1 MGYVPG
7 YENDVFISYAH
18 VDNDPIIPGKPGW
31 VDFFEDLLRKQVKVR
46 MRGEIQFFRDQQL
59 RLYGQFSDQL
69 AEKLA
74 NSAVLIC
81 IPSPNYVG
89 SDWCLWELE
98 QFYKRRGNSR
108 IIKVVKTHFDE
119 RSLNPSAKSLLKQIE
134 HVLDSRFY
142 TRNESTGF
150 IEDLLPEIYDEHLRV
165 CLQKIQVIAQNLVEL
180 FKKLSSMPTNSAPPY
195 ATFATAHHA
204 EQGGEAAAQPQIAV
218 YLAEPAK
225 GLEAEYNSIKS
236 ELLQFN
242 YRVLPDHQLPL
253 DAEELT
259 QTVRR
264 HLQEAE
270 IFVHLIG
277 AKYGVRPDG
286 DDRSVPHI
294 QYDLAAE
301 LDAQRQIVWLPTNLT
316 PENKNQED
324 FVASIKNRS
333 PNYWQ
338 TKLEDLK
345 AAIQKKL
352 QPPATNGWEE
362 DDEGDPVNVCLYCH
376 EEDMNSI
383 RQLYSHLRINEM
395 FKVKLP
401 LNEAPSLQAHKQL
414 LQASD
419 AVLLYYGASDEEWF
433 MNIWKQV
440 RRYLSTGRTKPLL
453 AQAIYA
459 GHPPSIEKDLLDS
472 DDPVIIRNYGQFTP
486 SALSP
491 FIDRIRAAK
500 GGMR

>member
-1 MGYVPG
+1 MAYVPG

-18 VDNDPIIPGKPGW
+18 ADNDPIVPGNPGW
-31 VDFFEDLLRKQVKVR
+31 VDFFEDLLRKRVKVR
-46 MRGEIQFFRDQQL
+46 LRGEIQFFRDQQL
-59 RLYGQFSDQL
+59 RLYRKFSDQL
-69 AEKLA
+69 ADKLA
-74 NSAVLIC
+74 SSAVLIC
-81 IPSPNYVG
+81 IPSPNYVE

-98 QFYKRRGNSR
+98 QFYKRTGSGR

-119 RSLNPSAKSLLKQIE
+119 QSLKPSARSLLKQIE

-150 IEDLLPEIYDEHLRV
+150 IEDLLPEINPEHMLI
-165 CLQKIQVIAQNLVEL
+165 CLQKIEVIAQNLVEL
-180 FKKLSSMPTNSAPPY
+180 FKKLSSAPTNSAPSS
-195 ATFATAHHA
+195 ATSATAQHA
-204 EQGGEAAAQPQIAV
+204 EQAAEASTAPQIAV

-242 YRVLPDHQLPL
+242 YRVLPDQPLPL
-253 DAEELT
+253 DAEDLAS
-259 QTVRR
+259 TVRR
-264 HLQEAE
+264 HLQEARL
-270 IFVHLIG
+270 FVHLIG

-301 LDAQRQIVWLPTNLT
+301 LDTQRQIVWLPTDLT
-316 PENKNQED
+316 PENKNQEE
-324 FVASIKNRS
+324 FVARIKNHS

-338 TKLEDLK
+338 TKLADLQTE
-345 AAIQKKL
+345 IQKQL
-352 QPPATNGWEE
+352 QPPAANGWEE

-383 RQLYSHLRINEM
+383 RQLYSHLKIKEM

-401 LNEAPSLQAHKQL
+401 LKEAPSLQAHKQL

-433 MNIWKQV
+433 ANIWKQI

-453 AQAIYA
+453 AQAIYT
-459 GHPPSIEKDLLDS
+459 GPPPSIEKDLLVS
-472 DDPVIIRNYGQFTP
+472 DDPVVIRNYGQFTP
-486 SALSP
+486 NDLDP
-491 FIDRIRAAK
+491 FIERIRAAK
-500 GGMR
+500 GGAR

>member
-18 VDNDPIIPGKPGW
+18 VDNDPLVEGKPGW
-31 VDFFEDLLRKQVKVR
+31 VDFFEDLLRKRVR
-46 MRGEIQFFRDQQL
+46 ARLRGEIQLFRDQKL

-69 AEKLA
+69 TEKLA
-74 NSAVLIC
+74 SSAVLIC
-81 IPSPNYVG
+81 ILSPNYVE

-98 QFYKRRGNSR
+98 QFCKRTGNDR

-119 RSLNPSAKSLLKQIE
+119 QSLKPNAMSLLKQIE

-142 TRNESTGF
+142 ARNESAGF
-150 IEDLLPEIYDEHLRV
+150 IEDLLPEVNPEQMLAS
-165 CLQKIQVIAQNLVEL
+165 LQKIEVIAQNLAEL
-180 FKKLSSMPTNSAPPY
+180 FKKLCAAAAPPNL
-195 ATFATAHHA
+195 AASTKTHPA
-204 EQGGEAAAQPQIAV
+204 EQEAEASATPQIAV

-242 YRVLPDHQLPL
+242 YRVLPDKPLPL

-259 QTVRR
+259 STARR
-264 HLQEAE
+264 HLQEARLY
-270 IFVHLIG
+270 VHLIG

-286 DDRSVPHI
+286 DDRSLPHI

-301 LDAQRQIVWLPTNLT
+301 LDAQRQIVWLPTDLR

-324 FVASIKNRS
+324 FVSHIKNHS

-345 AAIQKKL
+345 AEIQKKL
-352 QPPATNGWEE
+352 QPPAANGWEE
-362 DDEGDPVNVCLYCH
+362 DDEGVPINVCLYCH

-383 RQLYSHLRINEM
+383 RQLYSHLKINEM

-401 LNEAPSLQAHKQL
+401 LKEAPSLQAHKQL

-419 AVLLYYGASDEEWF
+419 AVLLYYGASGDEWF
-433 MNIWKQV
+433 ANIWKQI
-440 RRYLSTGRTKPLL
+440 RRHISTGRNKPLL

-459 GHPPSIEKDLLDS
+459 GLPSSIEKDLLDS

-486 SALSP
+486 HDLDP
-491 FIDRIRAAK
+491 FIKRIKSAK